1 MEKKFA
7 SLIKTQTM
15 KNLKE
20 TKYKKLK
27 AYLKKKKNIDTWRAI
42 ELFGETRLSAR
53 IFDLKNK
60 ENWEFS
66 YTDVNKKD
74 RYGNTVYYRLYKLV
88 SFPK

>member
-1 MEKKFA
+1 MEKLKNKK
-7 SLIKTQTM
+7 SKTIES
-15 KNLKE
+15 LKE
-20 TKYKKLK
+20 TKFKKLK

-60 ENWEFS
+60 ENWEF
-66 YTDVNKKD
+66 THADVNKKD
-74 RYGNTVYYRLYKLV
+74 RYGNTVHYRLYKLL

>member
-1 MEKKFA
+1 ME
-7 SLIKTQTM
+7 
-15 KNLKE
+15 NLKE

-53 IFDLKNK
+53 IFTLKK
-60 ENWEFS
+60 EKWEFTH
-66 YTDVNKKD
+66 TDVNKKD
-74 RYGNTVYYRLYKLV
+74 RYGNPVHYRVYKLV

>member
-1 MEKKFA
+1 MENLKNKK
-7 SLIKTQTM
+7 SKTIES
-15 KNLKE
+15 LKE

-53 IFDLKNK
+53 IFTLKK
-60 ENWEFS
+60 EKWEFTH
-66 YTDVNKKD
+66 TDVNKKD
-74 RYGNTVYYRLYKLV
+74 RYGNTVHYRLYKLV

>member
-1 MEKKFA
+1 MENLKNKK
-7 SLIKTQTM
+7 SKIM
-15 KNLKE
+15 ESLKE

-27 AYLKKKKNIDTWRAI
+27 AYLKKKKTIDTWRAI

-60 ENWEFS
+60 QNWEFTH
-66 YTDVNKKD
+66 TDVNKKD
-74 RYGNTVYYRLYKLV
+74 RYGNTVHYRLYKLV